1 MKTIKKINTA
11 GRTIEEI
18 RKETT
23 KEPSMQINIL
33 DSIMGQINLDDVL
46 NKEEGKR

>member
-1 MKTIKKINTA
+1 MKVIKTVRNENT
-11 GRTIEEI
+11 GQ
-18 RKETT
+18 ETT

-46 NKEEGKR
+46 NNEEGKR